1 MPLWGTTKHENES
14 IFVLNL
20 KNYQLL
26 FCHLAIPMPSQPEP
40 WKSEMQI
47 LLFDFIAFLNFE
59 SSLLNLPA
67 FNNRKI
73 VNLLYDFDALM
84 V

>member
-1 MPLWGTTKHENES
+1 
-14 IFVLNL
+14 
-20 KNYQLL
+20 
-26 FCHLAIPMPSQPEP
+26 MPSQPEP